1 MKRTKERPAF
11 PPEHPR
17 TRLSRQMKQYCDF
30 LLTEKG
36 VATNSYV
43 SYCLDLEKYHAF
55 LEKEKIQ
62 DASRAR
68 DEIVGRFLRGLHAES
83 LSPRSIARAL
93 SAIRGFHRYLVSEG
107 QAEDDPTQ
115 TIDPP
120 KKPRNLPGVLSV
132 AEIEAMLQKPDVS
145 SPLGLRD
152 KAVLET
158 LYATGIRVSELI
170 GLRQSQLL
178 FDEELIRVFGK
189 GSKERLVP
197 IGRSAVTWIRR
208 YQDGPRVKLASKG
221 RSRDSLFLNVRGGS
235 LSRMAIWNIINRYAK
250 EAGIRKSV
258 HPHTFR
264 HSFATHLLEGGADL
278 RAVQE
283 MLGHADISTTQIYT
297 HVDRE
302 YLKEV
307 HRTFHP
313 REKR

>member
-1 MKRTKERPAF
+1 MK
-11 PPEHPR
+11 
-17 TRLSRQMKQYCDF
+17 LYCDF

-36 VATNSYV
+36 IATNSYI
-43 SYCLDLEKYHAF
+43 SYCLDLAKYHAF
-55 LEKEKIQ
+55 LQAEAIK
-62 DASRAR
+62 DAARVR
-68 DEIVGRFLRGLHAES
+68 DETVGKFLRTLHAKE

-93 SAIRGFHRYLVSEG
+93 SAIRGFHRYLVTEEK
-107 QAEDDPTQ
+107 AEDDPTQ

-120 KKPRNLPGVLSV
+120 KKGKTLPGVLSV
-132 AEIEAMLQKPDVS
+132 MEIDAMLQKPDVA

-152 KAVLET
+152 RAILET
-158 LYATGIRVSELI
+158 LYATGVRVSELT

-197 IGRSAVTWIRR
+197 IGRSAMKWVKR
-208 YQDGPRVKLASKG
+208 YQSGPRATIASKG
-221 RSRDSLFLNVRGGS
+221 RSRDMLFLNARGGPM
-235 LSRMAIWNIINRYAK
+235 SRMAIWNIISKYCK
-250 EAGIRKSV
+250 EAGIKKAA

-313 REKR
+313 REQR

>member
-1 MKRTKERPAF
+1 MKRTKEKPTF

-17 TRLSRQMKQYCDF
+17 TKLSRQMKQYCDF

-36 VATNSYV
+36 VATNSYA
-43 SYCLDLEKYHAF
+43 SYCLDLEKYAAF
-55 LEKEKIQ
+55 LEKETVL
-62 DASRAR
+62 DAARVR
-68 DEIVGRFLRGLHAES
+68 DETVGKFLRSLHAGS

-93 SAIRGFHRYLVSEG
+93 SAIRGFHRYLVGEG

-120 KKPRNLPGVLSV
+120 KKPRGLPGVLSV
-132 AEIEAMLQKPDVS
+132 AEIEMMLQKPDIS

-178 FDEELIRVFGK
+178 FDEDLIRVFGK

-197 IGRSAVTWIRR
+197 IGGSAVLWIQR
-208 YQDGPRVKLASKG
+208 YQGGPRAKLASKG
-221 RSRDSLFLNVRGGS
+221 KARDTLFLNARGGS

-313 REKR
+313 REKQ